1 MRCALSVVLQR
12 LCLTAEQRSW
22 ATDAIC
28 TDTEKSPCA
37 SPQTK
42 TTRPSRPPV
51 HTPTEQLQ
59 LYSEILQHAVVAPAL
74 RQGGPWTQLPGRR
87 ARAAVARSRAL
98 VHVFLRPSQLNQT
111 SELQNVQLR
120 RLVERA
126 SAASLTVLGVV
137 DDVDDVILVHE

>member
-1 MRCALSVVLQR
+1 MFD
-12 LCLTAEQRSW
+12 AEQRSW

-37 SPQTK
+37 SPQTN

-59 LYSEILQHAVVAPAL
+59 LYSERLQYDAVAPAL
-74 RQGGPWTQLPGRR
+74 RQGRPWTLLPGRTQG
-87 ARAAVARSRAL
+87 AVASSRAL
-98 VHVFLRPSQLNQT
+98 VHVFCPSQLNQT
-111 SELQNVQLR
+111 SELQNLQLR

-137 DDVDDVILVHE
+137 DDVNDVILVHE